1 MKIVDPVAAP
11 PRSIDPVFDDVFTIV
26 AFAAAGFVIS
36 YVALGALLRRIRE
49 PRVATDLDTRRFE
62 LELGMVFLIG
72 LFVAGPL
79 AAFALNRFVAPGE
92 PTPPLVA
99 GLLASIGANAI
110 VAIAAVVVARKRGH
124 PIIAGLGFVP
134 GDGRAVPRAFGLG
147 ILTIVATLPAFVGA
161 GLLNMSLLQALEI
174 EPYQQ
179 SIRHLL
185 ADRALLENF
194 VIVGGIGIVA
204 PLLEEVL
211 FRGLLL
217 RALLVAVKPTPAI
230 LLSALVFALVH
241 DTPAIVPVFV
251 LGIAFG
257 ALYARTRS
265 VAAPWIAHA
274 TFNLAQLCFVIPTV
288 D

>member
-1 MKIVDPVAAP
+1 MKTVDPVSAAP
-11 PRSIDPVFDDVFTIV
+11 VAVDPMFDDVFTIV
-26 AFAAAGFVIS
+26 AFASAGFVIS

-49 PRVATDLDTRRFE
+49 PIAGTDLDTRRFE
-62 LELGMVFLIG
+62 LELGLVFLIG
-72 LFVAGPL
+72 LLFAGPL
-79 AAFALNRFVAPGE
+79 AAFALGRFVPPGE
-92 PTPPLVA
+92 STPPLVA

-110 VAIAAVVVARKRGH
+110 VALAAVVVARKRGH
-124 PIIAGLGFVP
+124 SAHEGLGFASS
-134 GDGRAVPRAFGLG
+134 DRREIPRAFGLG

-161 GLLNMSLLQALEI
+161 GLLNISLLEALEI

-185 ADRALLENF
+185 ADRALRENF
-194 VIVGGIGIVA
+194 VIVGGIGIVG

-217 RALLVAVKPTPAI
+217 RALLVALRPTPAV

-265 VAAPWIAHA
+265 IAAPWIAHSM
-274 TFNLAQLCFVIPTV
+274 FNLAQLCFVIPTV
-288 D
+288 E